1 MTLGRIQ
8 PLGLRAPFW
17 LPANGRVVQSPLLT
31 TDAVESVG
39 GRVVGRAT
47 RIGFFARTLP
57 ASHLCAKC
65 KVLITKL

>member
-39 GRVVGRAT
+39 GRVIGRASQAAF
-47 RIGFFARTLP
+47 IARTLSP
-57 ASHLCAKC
+57 THLCPKC
-65 KVLITKL
+65 DFLITQL